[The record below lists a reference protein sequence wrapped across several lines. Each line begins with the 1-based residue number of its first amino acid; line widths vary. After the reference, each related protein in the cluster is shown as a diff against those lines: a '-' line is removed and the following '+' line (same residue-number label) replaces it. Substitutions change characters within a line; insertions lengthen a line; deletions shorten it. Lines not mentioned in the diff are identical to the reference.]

1 MLVQMVDLENNNLRL
16 RWRIFGMPHTSLF
29 FFCNVLTLIA
39 SASLKVAEVDL
50 AAARNHIQQFK
61 EISQASEE
69 ALASLNATHDEY
81 KSTTEAQITASWV
94 CLLRLV
100 HIFMSTHLLSVGPT
114 RNPSEHPEEHR
125 TGTRANEDVP
135 CRDETNV
142 RECTGGMASG
152 QEDSGGCHRRH
163 VDC

>member
-1 MLVQMVDLENNNLRL
+1 MLVQMVDLENNNWRL
-16 RWRIFGMPHTSLF
+16 RWRIFGMSYTSLF
-29 FFCNVLTLIA
+29 LCNALTLIS

-94 CLLRLV
+94 YLLRFV
-100 HIFMSTHLLSVGPT
+100 YIFMSAHLLSAGST
-114 RNPSEHPEEHR
+114 RSPSEHSEERR
-125 TGTRANEDVP
+125 TGTRANEDIP
-135 CRDETNV
+135 CRDETHV
-142 RECTGGMASG
+142 RECTGGMACG
-152 QEDSGGCHRRH
+152 QEDSGGCNRRH
-163 VDC
+163 DSC

>member
-1 MLVQMVDLENNNLRL
+1 
-16 RWRIFGMPHTSLF
+16 MPNT
-29 FFCNVLTLIA
+29 

-94 CLLRLV
+94 YSFSSRS
-100 HIFMSTHLLSVGPT
+100 IFMSTHLLSAGPT
-114 RNPSEHPEEHR
+114 RSPTEHSEERR
-125 TGTRANEDVP
+125 TGTRTNENVP
-135 CRDETNV
+135 CRDETHV
-142 RECTGGMASG
+142 RERTGGMASG
-152 QEDSGGCHRRH
+152 QEDSGGCNCRHDGCREEPCRRQNIS
-163 VDC
+163 